1 VNKGAATRPPIVNR
15 KLKEAIMT
23 EDIQRHITLLKA
35 SARAAKN
42 ITTILDPYELLQRTV
57 DIICDE
63 FGFYYAGVFFLDD
76 EKEYAVLKAGRGE
89 AGREMV
95 HAEHKLAVG
104 GNSMI
109 GASIADRKGRIALDV
124 GAEAVFFENPH
135 LPKTRSEMALPLI
148 MGEEV
153 IGALTVQSTEE
164 AAFHD
169 EDIAALQTM
178 ADQLAI
184 AIQNSNLHRQ
194 AERRSRLLKA
204 ANRVGKEVTSILDLE
219 KLLPQTVNI
228 ICESYGLYYA
238 GVFLV
243 DEANE
248 YALLRAGYGKA
259 GKAMVA
265 DGHKLKIGT
274 DSMIGACI
282 AMSEARIALD
292 VGEEHVHFKNPYLPH
307 TRSEMALP
315 LIYGN
320 KVLGAVT
327 IQSSEERAFSEDDIT
342 TLLTMA
348 EHLAIA
354 INNAHLI
361 DELKDAHNEILRNKV
376 FEALTT
382 ASTEAIHWIGNKAL
396 PISLTVAR
404 LREEIVTG
412 KVDLDSLKEDLNM
425 IAESAAQ
432 ITQVKEQ
439 LIGAVRE
446 QKPRSVLFA
455 DVLQTAAH
463 QRGIAEKMLKVSIEP
478 GAAFVIADST
488 QLARALGNILQNAAE
503 AGAKS
508 VKVTVHLSEE
518 RGALEIDIEDDGAGM
533 DEDVLKKIWSPFF
546 TTRGV
551 EHHGLGLPAS
561 LHVIS
566 QAQGRIDLVSKI
578 GKGTKVSIFMPRGQ
592 AHDESINTGRIKNIL
607 LIDDDDAWAKLFTEM
622 LKETKVEL
630 THSIELKKIP
640 AVDLILVDENIA
652 SISLIDA
659 LLALSKAGLSSRTV
673 VVTSAIHPERVTQIL
688 RGGVKDVI
696 MKPYSAGEVSELLK

>member
-1 VNKGAATRPPIVNR
+1 
-15 KLKEAIMT
+15 MT
-23 EDIQRHITLLKA
+23 NDIQRHTKLLKA
-35 SARAAKN
+35 AARAAKN

-63 FGFYYAGVFFLDD
+63 FGFYYAGVFLLDD
-76 EKEYAVLKAGRGE
+76 LMQYAVLKAGRGS
-89 AGREMV
+89 AGKEMIN
-95 HAEHKLAVG
+95 AGHKLAIG

-109 GASIADRKGRIALDV
+109 GASIANRQGRIALDV

-135 LPKTRSEMALPLI
+135 LPKTRSEMALPLVV
-148 MGEEV
+148 GDEA

-219 KLLPQTVNI
+219 NLLPHTVNI
-228 ICESYGLYYA
+228 ICEAYGLYYA
-238 GVFLV
+238 GVFLL
-243 DEANE
+243 DDAGE
-248 YALLRAGYGKA
+248 YAVLRAGYGKA

-265 DGHKLKIGT
+265 VGHKLKVGT

-292 VGEEHVHFKNPYLPH
+292 VGEERVHFKNPHLPH

-315 LIYGN
+315 LIYGG
-320 KVLGAVT
+320 KALGAVT

-348 EHLAIA
+348 EHLAVA
-354 INNAHLI
+354 INNARLLE
-361 DELKDAHNEILRNKV
+361 ELKDAHNEILRNKV

-382 ASTEAIHWIGNKAL
+382 ASTEAIHWIGNKTL
-396 PISLTVAR
+396 PISLTITR
-404 LREEIVTG
+404 LREEIAEG
-412 KVDLDSLKEDLNM
+412 KVDLESLKEDLEM

-446 QKPRSVLFA
+446 QKPRPVLFA
-455 DVLQTAAH
+455 DILQTAAY
-463 QRGIAEKMLKVSIEP
+463 QRHISDNILNVNIDS
-478 GAAFVIADST
+478 AAVYVIADST
-488 QLARALGNILQNAAE
+488 QLTRALGNILQNAAE

-508 VKVTVHLSEE
+508 VKVSVLPTEE
-518 RGALEIDIEDDGAGM
+518 RGILEIVIEDDGAGM
-533 DEDVLKKIWSPFF
+533 DEEVMRKAWSPFF

-551 EHHGLGLPAS
+551 EHHGLGLPATM
-561 LHVIS
+561 HVIS
-566 QAQGRIDLVSKI
+566 QAQGHITLVSEA
-578 GKGTKVSIFMPRGQ
+578 GKGTTVAMFMPKGQ
-592 AHDESINTGRIKNIL
+592 TDRKAIESGSVKNIL
-607 LIDDDDAWAKLFTEM
+607 LIDDNDDWAMLFSEL
-622 LKETKVEL
+622 LKETKIKL
-630 THSIELKKIP
+630 TQSTDLKKIP
-640 AVDLILVDENIA
+640 VADLILVDENIA
-652 SISLIDA
+652 SISLTDV
-659 LLALSKAGLSSRTV
+659 LFALSKAGLASKTV
-673 VVTSAIHPERVTQIL
+673 VLTSAINPERVTKFM
-688 RGGVKDVI
+688 RDGVKDVTL
-696 MKPYSAGEVSELLK
+696 KPYSSGEISELLK

>member
-1 VNKGAATRPPIVNR
+1 
-15 KLKEAIMT
+15 
-23 EDIQRHITLLKA
+23 LLKA
-35 SARAAKN
+35 AARAAKN
-42 ITTILDPYELLQRTV
+42 ITTILDPYDLLQRTV

-76 EKEYAVLKAGRGE
+76 AKQYAVLKAGRGE
-89 AGREMV
+89 AGREMINAG
-95 HAEHKLAVG
+95 HRLAVG

-109 GASIADRKGRIALDV
+109 GASIANRQGRIALDV

-135 LPKTRSEMALPLI
+135 LPKTRSEMALPLVV
-148 MGEEV
+148 GEDV

-243 DEANE
+243 DEAGE
-248 YALLRAGYGKA
+248 YAVLRAGYGKA

-292 VGEEHVHFKNPYLPH
+292 VGEERVHFKNPHLPH

-315 LIYGN
+315 LIYGGR
-320 KVLGAVT
+320 VLGAVT

-342 TLLTMA
+342 TLTTMA
-348 EHLAIA
+348 EHLAVA

-361 DELKDAHNEILRNKV
+361 EELKDAHNEILRNKV

-382 ASTEAIHWIGNKAL
+382 ASTEAIHWIGNKTL
-396 PISLTVAR
+396 PISLTVSR
-404 LREEIVTG
+404 LREEIADG
-412 KVDLDSLKEDLNM
+412 QVDVESLKEDLDM
-425 IAESAAQ
+425 ISESAAQ
-432 ITQVKEQ
+432 IIQVKEQ

-446 QKPRSVLFA
+446 QRPRPILFA
-455 DVLQTAAH
+455 DVVQTAAH
-463 QRGIAEKMLKVSIEP
+463 QRDISNSMLKVKIDH
-478 GAAFVIADST
+478 AAAYVIADST
-488 QLARALGNILQNAAE
+488 QLVRAVGNILQNAAE

-508 VKVTVHLSEE
+508 IKITAHETEE
-518 RGALEIDIEDDGAGM
+518 RGILEIMVDDDGSGM
-533 DEDVLKKIWSPFF
+533 DRDVMEKAWSPFF

-551 EHHGLGLPAS
+551 DHHGLGLPAAM
-561 LHVIS
+561 HVIS
-566 QAQGRIDLVSKI
+566 QAQGRIAIVSEKD
-578 GKGTKVSIFMPRGQ
+578 KGSTVAIYLPKGIVN
-592 AHDESINTGRIKNIL
+592 DEPLKAGNVKHLL
-607 LIDDDDAWAKLFTEM
+607 LIDDNDDWANHFSELLKNTNVKLTQ
-622 LKETKVEL
+622 T
-630 THSIELKKIP
+630 TDLKKLP
-640 AVDLILVDENIA
+640 AADLVLVDENITA
-652 SISLIDA
+652 IP
-659 LLALSKAGLSSRTV
+659 LADVLAAIAKEGLVSKTV
-673 VVTSAIHPERVTQIL
+673 VLTSAINPERVTQFMHD
-688 RGGVKDVI
+688 GMKDVSV
-696 MKPYSAGEVSELLK
+696 KPYSAGEVSELLK